1 MVSGK
6 DKLRKKIGGRRSTRQ
21 MYADKRSDQPIE
33 LDTLR
38 LDGGT
43 QPREAYD
50 EQVLGE
56 YADRMEIDD
65 RGFVVDPQGQAWEPI
80 VLYDD
85 DEHLWL
91 ADGFHRVRAARSKGL
106 KTFQARII
114 VGNQRDAVKYS
125 LSANARHGLRRTS
138 ADKRRAVQRALTD
151 DEWGA
156 YSARAL
162 AELCSVSDFL
172 VRQVRQ
178 HLEESGEVE
187 APTQIVGADG
197 KVHDV
202 STRTVE
208 KKRSKKTS
216 SSSKKSTSKR
226 ASKAKIALSDRE
238 ALSSGL
244 DASSTS
250 FEQLDSAHELDAVA
264 CVIAYPERAVH
275 FDAMCDHLGRL
286 LREDGAL
293 IIPLAQGHEALAGAA
308 ALGRLVERGQLSAP
322 RWVAIQDTR
331 QVALVWARHEDLP
344 TWTHD
349 LQALIDA
356 LDPESTQLLV

>member
-6 DKLRKKIGGRRSTRQ
+6 DKLRQKIGGRRSTRQ

-50 EQVLGE
+50 EQVLSE
-56 YADRMEIDD
+56 YADRMELDD

-106 KTFQARII
+106 TSFQARII
-114 VGNQRDAVKYS
+114 VGNQRDAIKYS

-138 ADKRRAVQRALTD
+138 SDKRRAVQRALTD

-178 HLEESGEVE
+178 ELEESGEVE

-197 KVHDV
+197 KIHDV

-208 KKRSKKTS
+208 KKPAP
-216 SSSKKSTSKR
+216 SKKSKKSSRSTSKPR
-226 ASKAKIALSDRE
+226 VKIALSDKE
-238 ALSSGL
+238 ALSAGL

-250 FEQLDSAHELDAVA
+250 FDQLDSAHELAAAA
-264 CVIAYPERAVH
+264 CVIAYPKRVVH

-286 LREDGAL
+286 LETQGAL
-293 IIPLAQGHEALAGAA
+293 IMPLEHGSEALKGAA
-308 ALGRLVERGQLSAP
+308 ALEKLVERGQLAAP

-331 QVALVWARHEDLP
+331 QVALVWAHQEDLP
-344 TWTHD
+344 TWAHD
-349 LQALIDA
+349 LQALIDV